1 MGNNASRE
9 AERQERAKQ
18 EKIARLLPAYGEDM
32 VTDMTNVRGQ
42 FEQMMGSIV
51 NQAAAGGQVG
61 MTLQRDPGEKK
72 VGLTAVAR
80 EQHAIFNEKAGK
92 AVLPEGSTVNGAV
105 LPEGSTVNGVVNAAF
120 LEVKN
125 ERNYDSELAASAA
138 SVAENLSNTKS
149 VGSFAAINAG
159 MRGSSQNA
167 MMAARTKLN
176 NDLQTAMGEMF
187 TELDVMVTSYE
198 DAGNQARLYRAE
210 RADQALK
217 QVASIVGQA
226 VSLAS
231 GFIPTG

>member
-9 AERQERAKQ
+9 AERQEKAKQ

-51 NQAAAGGQVG
+51 NQAAAAGQVG

-92 AVLPEGSTVNGAV
+92 AVLPEGSTGNNIVD
-105 LPEGSTVNGVVNAAF
+105 AAF
-120 LEVKN
+120 IEVRN
-125 ERNYDSELAASAA
+125 EQSDDSELAASAA